1 MATSII
7 IIGAGASGLMAA
19 RILSA
24 AGWSVTVLEA
34 GDAPGGRILTLTPA
48 GFSTY
53 VEGGAEFIHGD
64 LPISRQLAREAGI
77 VLHPVY
83 SQMATP
89 TMGGQEGVRTSLDG
103 AGGDD
108 NMTSDWNELMQK
120 MRQLVQDQSLGSF
133 LATFFTGERY
143 AALRDRARQ
152 YAEGYDLADL
162 HSVSCLGLYKEW
174 SNEREEEEY
183 RPEGGYRRL
192 VDYLVG
198 ENRRYDCTLHFS
210 SPVAEGHWQRGRVE
224 VKTASGQPFTAD
236 RLLVTVSLGALRAGI
251 LRFFPAIPD
260 YLRAARD
267 LGYGAIVKILL
278 EFKTPFWRGKRVQDQ
293 TLFIL
298 SDQPV
303 PTWWTQTAS
312 IDTLLTGWLPVS
324 GIPAF
329 LQLDRQ
335 RRIDRCLD
343 SLAAIFTG
351 DRVFLSSQLVAS
363 LVLDWSDAPYIL
375 GGYSFPTVGG
385 QAARSLLSTPVEKT
399 IWFSGEG
406 LYEGDTPGTVEAA
419 FNSGLDTAKKIIAQS

>member
-1 MATSII
+1 MSTSII

-19 RILSA
+19 RSLSA

-34 GDAPGGRILTLTPA
+34 ADAPGGRILTLAPA

-64 LPISRQLAREAGI
+64 LPISLQLAKEAGI
-77 VLHPVY
+77 VLHPVHA
-83 SQMATP
+83 QMARPRT
-89 TMGGQEGVRTSLDG
+89 EGETGTGLENEG
-103 AGGDD
+103 WDD
-108 NMTSDWNELMQK
+108 FMTSDWDELMQK
-120 MRQLVQDQSLGSF
+120 MQQLGQDQPLGDF
-133 LATFFTGERY
+133 LATFFPGDRY
-143 AALRDRARQ
+143 AALRDRARR

-162 HSVSCLGLYKEW
+162 HSASCLGLYKEW
-174 SNEREEEEY
+174 ANEQDEEEEY
-183 RPEGGYRRL
+183 RPQGGYRRMVDHL
-192 VDYLVG
+192 V
-198 ENRRYDCTLHFS
+198 EECRRNDCTLHFS
-210 SPVAEGHWQRGRVE
+210 SPVAEVHWQPGRVE
-224 VKTASGQPFTAD
+224 VKTLSGQPFTAD
-236 RLLVTVSLGALRAGI
+236 RLLITVSLGVLRKGI

-260 YLRAARD
+260 YLQAACEI
-267 LGYGAIVKILL
+267 GYGSIVKILL
-278 EFKTPFWRGKRVQDQ
+278 EFKTAFWREKEAQDQ

-312 IDTLLTGWLPVS
+312 TDTLLTGWLPVS

-335 RRIDRCLD
+335 GRIDRCLD
-343 SLAAIFTG
+343 SLAAIFAA
-351 DRVFLSSQLVAS
+351 DRAALSSQLTAA

-385 QAARSLLSTPVEKT
+385 QAARALLSTPVEGT
-399 IWFSGEG
+399 LWFSGEG

-419 FNSGLDTAKKIIAQS
+419 FSNGLETAKKIIAQS